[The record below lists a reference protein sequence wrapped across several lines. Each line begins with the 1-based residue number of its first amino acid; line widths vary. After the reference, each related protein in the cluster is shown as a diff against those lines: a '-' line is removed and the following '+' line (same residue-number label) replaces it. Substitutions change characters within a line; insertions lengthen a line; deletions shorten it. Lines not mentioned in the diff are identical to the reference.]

1 MKEKS
6 ALFSSVNVFGANV
19 LTEDAILYVSVWKA
33 DNHF

>member
-6 ALFSSVNVFGANV
+6 VLYSSVNVFGTNV
-19 LTEDAILYVSVWKA
+19 LTEDAILYASVWKA